1 MVKRYRKYAPEV
13 RQIPPGAIKF
23 APKVGDVAAYV
34 WERGGKFYAKV
45 YYGQSTKPK
54 NYHVWPAAEPREKFI
69 AGVFEGAKLA
79 AEAKAKRRAEA
90 KAWVNP
96 YKAGDVLKGSW
107 GYDQTNVDYFEVVS
121 VSGKMLSIRE
131 LAQERSGDGYGG
143 SSKCVPM
150 IGEYKSG
157 VYRIRAQELMKSPIH
172 GYLRA
177 AEKKV
182 IAGVAVY
189 EAAYWSQDH

>member
-13 RQIPPGAIKF
+13 RQIPPGAVKF

-34 WERGGKFYAKV
+34 WDKDGRFYAKV

-54 NYHVWPAAEPREKFI
+54 YFYHYRAAIAREKFI

-79 AEAKAKRRAEA
+79 AEAKAKRAAEA
-90 KAWVNP
+90 KAWINP
-96 YKAGDVLKGSW
+96 YKVGDVLKGSW
-107 GYDQTNVDYFEVVS
+107 GYDQTNVDFFEVVG

-150 IGEYKSG
+150 IGEYKSD
-157 VYRIRAQELMKSPIH
+157 VYRIRAQELLKSPIH
-172 GYLRA
+172 GYLSL
-177 AEKKV
+177 EKPMIV
-182 IAGVAVY
+182 AGVPVY
-189 EAAYWSQDH
+189 AAAYWSDDR